1 MGDFINKSLTKN
13 SKSQNVVDL
22 SKISGTFSAEEK
34 VKLLSGNG
42 FVRVPTEELKRLR
55 IDAYSYLM

>member
-1 MGDFINKSLTKN
+1 MGRFINKSLEKN
-13 SKSQNVVDL
+13 SNSLNVVDL
-22 SKISGTFSAEEK
+22 SKISGTFSAAEK
-34 VKLLSGNG
+34 EKLLSGNG